1 MENGDLTERMKEIYE
16 EITSLTDE
24 VCRTQLND
32 EYAELARQMTE
43 LLASFSESPLERG
56 KREIWAAGIVYA
68 LGYVNFLF
76 DTYRDP
82 YLSADELC
90 QAFGVKKSSAYQ
102 KSVLIRNNLEIFQFD
117 PRWTLPSMQDE
128 NPYNW
133 MIEVDGFVLDTRY
146 APKEIQEIAYQKG
159 LIPYVPDGR
168 VAIGSFEPVADE
180 ETTENLLRVQE
191 ENSRDKKKGKRK
203 QPPPDPSQLSLDI

>member
-43 LLASFSESPLERG
+43 LLASFSESPLGRG

-82 YLSADELC
+82 YLSADERRASENSLRP
-90 QAFGVKKSSAYQ
+90 
-102 KSVLIRNNLEIFQFD
+102 I
-117 PRWTLPSMQDE
+117 LPSSHSTYKNRISTD
-128 NPYNW
+128 
-133 MIEVDGFVLDTRY
+133 
-146 APKEIQEIAYQKG
+146 
-159 LIPYVPDGR
+159 
-168 VAIGSFEPVADE
+168 
-180 ETTENLLRVQE
+180 
-191 ENSRDKKKGKRK
+191 
-203 QPPPDPSQLSLDI
+203 